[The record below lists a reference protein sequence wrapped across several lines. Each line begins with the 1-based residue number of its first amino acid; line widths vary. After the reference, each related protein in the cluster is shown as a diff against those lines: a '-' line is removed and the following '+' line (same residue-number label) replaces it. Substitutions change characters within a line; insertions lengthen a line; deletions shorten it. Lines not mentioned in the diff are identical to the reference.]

1 MKSYKKGE
9 YGYLKKYRN
18 SKLIASIVFLL
29 LIAFI
34 VATVIIMFA
43 DTKRVAIVFAIL
55 MALPLAKFI
64 IAYILCLKFKPLTM
78 EDYEYIKANSKDC
91 FKDLSFDI
99 SITQYEGAKFYPAML
114 IKNGKVYAFVYD
126 KNFSSKKK
134 EYETWIKNTFS
145 DTKYEYKVFVTDKLD
160 EYVKKIN
167 SVSEANRNNKLID
180 VYIKELIF
188 EKGV

>member
-34 VATVIIMFA
+34 VATVIIMFG

>member
-29 LIAFI
+29 LITFI
-34 VATVIIMFA
+34 VATVIIMFG

>member
-34 VATVIIMFA
+34 VATVIIMFG

-180 VYIKELIF
+180 MYIKELIF